1 METNAKGKI
10 KSKSIFFKIS
20 ARLRRLKRNINE
32 KFLFVKLTKLLSYF
46 ESDPDYPSSAGSAK
60 QHLAQ
65 LILGSR
71 NTYDILADIA
81 DAHGKNEL
89 KNVINNR
96 MTFAQT
102 SSSQVLSS
110 LFDLYGSDKGEFHQY
125 SPVYSELISQLGNSR
140 LSILEI
146 GLGSNNTD
154 TLSNMGAH
162 GSPGASLR
170 AWRDFC
176 PESTVVGCD
185 IDERILFSEE
195 SISTF
200 HLDQTDSESWKVFI
214 ERQNHKLFDL
224 IIDDGLHSP
233 LANLKTVLHA
243 GDLLKTGGILVI
255 EDIADRSVAVWKV
268 LAHLIDDSWDLRI
281 VKRPHANLAI
291 ISRK

>member
-1 METNAKGKI
+1 MN
-10 KSKSIFFKIS
+10 SKSIFSKIS
-20 ARLRRLKRNINE
+20 TRTLRFTKKTRE
-32 KFLFVKLTKLLSYF
+32 KFTLVKLTNLLSQF
-46 ESDPDYPSSAGSAK
+46 ESDPDYPSSAGSSR
-60 QHLAQ
+60 QHLTQ

-81 DAHGKNEL
+81 DSHGKSEL
-89 KNVINNR
+89 KNIIIEGI
-96 MTFAQT
+96 TFSQT
-102 SSSQVLSS
+102 ESSQELSR

-125 SPVYSELISQLGNSR
+125 SSVYSELISQLGNNQ
-140 LSILEI
+140 LNILEI
-146 GLGSNNTD
+146 GLGTNNTD

-176 PESTVVGCD
+176 PDAMIVGCD

-200 HLDQTDSESWKVFI
+200 HLDQTNSESWRIFI
-214 ERQNHKLFDL
+214 EKQNRKLFDL

-233 LANLKTVLHA
+233 MANLKTVLHA
-243 GDLLKTGGILVI
+243 GNLLKPGGVLVI
-255 EDIADRSVAVWKV
+255 EDIAHRSLTVWKV
-268 LAHLIDDSWDLRI
+268 LAHLIADSWDVRI